1 MIIAIEANSAAS
13 SIVNGDTIKGAV
25 RHCYNHADIA
35 SRHWLAVIYDDG
47 SDDALTTDILNRIQ
61 AHNNPRRFTHSGLL
75 PKLVKLSDRPSGDRY
90 RAGGGY
96 ISPRRL

>member
-13 SIVNGDTIKGAV
+13 SIMNGDIIKGAV

-35 SRHWLAVIYDDG
+35 SRHWLAVVYDDG